1 MAGAAPNED
10 PGAPGPA
17 EAWRQALDRVVPCC
31 VVLKVRGAPACPPP
45 PRPGPPAPLLRT
57 PRRRPALVG

>member
-1 MAGAAPNED
+1 MEG

-31 VVLKVRGAPACPPP
+31 VVLKVRGAPPL
-45 PRPGPPAPLLRT
+45 PRPAPGPPAPA
-57 PRRRPALVG
+57 PP